1 MVKDKEK
8 KGGGLLGE
16 LAEIREQIENF
27 EKSTTYRKLA
37 EIILVEGEQRYR
49 ALFEAAND
57 AILLMQ
63 DDHIIDCNPKTLEI
77 FGCSKDRVIKRY
89 PEKFFP
95 GFQPDGNPSSAL
107 AKKRT
112 GLALAGTPQFFEW
125 RYRRYDG
132 TVFDAEVSLNRVE
145 LSGKVFLQAIVR
157 DVTKRKRAEEAL
169 QTERENFEALLD
181 QAPFGMVAIG
191 TNGVFKYINP
201 KFKEFFGY
209 DLEDV
214 PNGKEWVKRAYPDPF
229 YRRGVIAAWKQ
240 DASNAEARRRM
251 PRTFVVTSKNG
262 AEKIAD
268 FMMVGLQTGDY
279 LMTCEDITER
289 KRMADELLK
298 AQKLE
303 SIGILAGGVA
313 HDFNNI
319 LTVIM
324 GNISLAR
331 SCLMGQDVVSQRL
344 AEAEKACIRAKDLT
358 RQLLT
363 FSEGGGAMKKI
374 INLGVIARDT
384 VRQLLR
390 DSTIDYEFF
399 PAHDL
404 FPVEADERQI
414 RQVITNVITNAR
426 EAMPSG
432 GTLSVSAENVTST
445 PKDELPLLERAYVRL
460 SIQDNGSGIPKA
472 YLSRIFDPYFTTKE
486 LGNQKGM
493 GLGLAICY
501 SIVNKHKGFIDVQST
516 VGVGTTVNIYL
527 PACDDEG
534 LGDVFEG
541 TCDLAV
547 KQTILVVD
555 NEKMVRDV
563 MADMLKHL
571 GYGVRCV
578 GEGAEA
584 LRLYEGALHS
594 NRPFDAVIMD
604 PGVPGD
610 ICGKDA
616 IKRILEIDP
625 GARVICASGHPDH
638 TVMGEP
644 EEHGFQDTVS
654 KPYQINDVAQ
664 VLVKVLGSGG
674 PAA

>member
-1 MVKDKEK
+1 MAKDKGKER
-8 KGGGLLGE
+8 GRLGDE
-16 LAEIREQIENF
+16 LAEIRDRIEKF

-63 DDHIIDCNPKTLEI
+63 DDRIIDCNPKTLEI
-77 FGCSKDRVIKRY
+77 FGCSKDHVIKRY

-95 GFQPDGNPSSAL
+95 GLQPDGNPSSAL
-107 AKKRT
+107 DRKRKD
-112 GLALAGTPQFFEW
+112 LALAGAPQFYEW

-132 TVFDAEVSLNRVE
+132 VVFDAEVSLSRVE
-145 LSGKVFLQAIVR
+145 VSEKVFLQAIVR
-157 DVTKRKRAEEAL
+157 DVTERKRAEESL
-169 QTERENFEALLD
+169 QAERENFEALLD

-191 TNGVFKYINP
+191 TSGVFKYINP

-209 DLEDV
+209 DLQDV

-229 YRRGVIAAWKQ
+229 YRRSVIAAWKE
-240 DASNAEARRRM
+240 DTSDTGAGRRI

-262 AEKIAD
+262 AEKVAD
-268 FMMVGLQTGDY
+268 FIMVGLQTGDY
-279 LMTCEDITER
+279 LMTCEDVTER

-331 SCLMGQDVVSQRL
+331 SYLMGQDVASQRL

-363 FSEGGGAMKKI
+363 FSEGGGSMKKI
-374 INLGVIARDT
+374 IDLGVIARDM
-384 VRQLLR
+384 VRQLLK
-390 DSTIDYEFF
+390 DSTIEYEFL
-399 PAHDL
+399 PTHDL
-404 FPVEADERQI
+404 FPVEADEREI
-414 RQVITNVITNAR
+414 RQVIMNIITNAR
-426 EAMPSG
+426 EAMASG
-432 GTLSVSAENVTST
+432 GTLFVSAENITST
-445 PKDELPLLERAYVRL
+445 PKDELPLLERTYVRL

-501 SIVNKHKGFIDVQST
+501 SIVNKHKGFIDVQS
-516 VGVGTTVNIYL
+516 VIGVGTTVNIYL

-534 LGDVFEG
+534 LAGVFEG
-541 TCDLAV
+541 ACD
-547 KQTILVVD
+547 
-555 NEKMVRDV
+555 
-563 MADMLKHL
+563 
-571 GYGVRCV
+571 
-578 GEGAEA
+578 
-584 LRLYEGALHS
+584 
-594 NRPFDAVIMD
+594 
-604 PGVPGD
+604 
-610 ICGKDA
+610 
-616 IKRILEIDP
+616 
-625 GARVICASGHPDH
+625 HP
-638 TVMGEP
+638 T
-644 EEHGFQDTVS
+644 T
-654 KPYQINDVAQ
+654 
-664 VLVKVLGSGG
+664 
-674 PAA
+674 